1 MSSTGSR
8 TSRSGLSSVWIAP
21 VISSGGVVHVS
32 TLLITRMSASRTV
45 TCAPCTMPGTDS
57 VRIHQ
62 CQMASSVA
70 KNRAFITKM
79 SRKNQPMRATD
90 ASAVRSGRPQMATT
104 AAVTASS
111 SA

>member
-1 MSSTGSR
+1 MLSIGAG
-8 TSRSGLSSVWIAP
+8 SRSGLSSVWIAS